1 MIKKGKK
8 KKKFMHASH
17 IICINNWD
25 LSFQSFVSFFF
36 LFHRIEENSILI
48 KTITIQLRLNHLII
62 FPLFLF
68 FLMVN
73 SHRHSNMEMDTTQ
86 NGHHNNKILKKQ
98 DTKIQV
104 HDKIVC
110 GHTHQNTIVIRKYF
124 IRSRKKEKR

>member
-1 MIKKGKK
+1 
-8 KKKFMHASH
+8 MHASH

-73 SHRHSNMEMDTTQ
+73 SHRHSNMEMDTTKWTPQQQ
-86 NGHHNNKILKKQ
+86 N
-98 DTKIQV
+98 
-104 HDKIVC
+104 
-110 GHTHQNTIVIRKYF
+110 
-124 IRSRKKEKR
+124 S